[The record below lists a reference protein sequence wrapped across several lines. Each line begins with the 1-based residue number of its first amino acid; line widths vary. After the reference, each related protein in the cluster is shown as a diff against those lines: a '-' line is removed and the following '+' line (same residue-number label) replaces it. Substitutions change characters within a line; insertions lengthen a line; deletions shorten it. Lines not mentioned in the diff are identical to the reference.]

1 MFSRLVVER
10 KSFRAYTSIVYVDPR
25 MRVYIQ
31 GKKVRTQRLANSL
44 YKPRAYKYSSARF
57 KTRSEGE
64 VKKSQEEAKI
74 GTSQILCLLKVLL
87 LLLLLPYY

>member
-1 MFSRLVVER
+1 M
-10 KSFRAYTSIVYVDPR
+10 YVDPR

-44 YKPRAYKYSSARF
+44 YKPRMYKYSSARF

-74 GTSQILCLLKVLL
+74 GLHWQCYGSFVLFL
-87 LLLLLPYY
+87 AGVFWVI